1 MAAKLLHSLA
11 DDNPDLQKQIGCMT
25 GIFQLFD
32 RNHIITARRI
42 SQKRLPSGNSHFSD
56 GSLERDS
63 DNIHHRQT
71 STDTNLNKGVNER
84 QRISTESS
92 RASFS
97 SCSSSVSSLDCK
109 AEADAPFDRILFP
122 ETPSRD
128 VVMNQP
134 TISPHFGC
142 QSLDLRDVVKDSMY
156 REARGFSV
164 KTTAKEESAINAA
177 KHRDS
182 PRPIQMSKSV
192 DGSYRVGIDGKQSVP
207 IDLKESIRVL
217 AKLREAP
224 WYHAETK
231 EPPRS
236 SHEVKD
242 GHWHSISKDA
252 PWFAYE
258 GKEISRLSFESR
270 DTIKST
276 PKLKELPRL
285 SLDSKEGSLRT
296 YSSDSKPS
304 HLSRN
309 IYSGTSTSNDK
320 FSIPQQSSATPSR
333 PPSVVAKLMGLEAL
347 PDSSLAV
354 DTQSSSTE
362 AYSAQDN
369 GQFPRSSKNGLTR
382 PLRISNSPKISLK
395 DPTSPRR
402 KNPDL
407 VMKPI
412 SSSRVPIEPAP
423 WKQQEGNRSSQK
435 PSLRTSKA
443 SARAPES
450 FPSVYSEIEK
460 RLKDLEFKQSGKDLR
475 ALKQI
480 LEAMQEK
487 GLLESRKEEEAPNVV
502 GSQSVY
508 EPKTTNQIQNTRSVR
523 QPNTQRNNFL
533 SSTLKGSDTVRG
545 FESPIVIMKP
555 AKLVEKTVIPAS
567 SVIPISGLSGS
578 QKHQNGGVCLD
589 NKTGTSATR
598 VAKDQSP
605 RNNHR
610 DVSASSTDKK
620 AGSSKSTRSVQSQAR
635 SQQLPKENNQNSV
648 KHSGSVS
655 PRLQQKK
662 LDLEKR
668 SRPPAPPSDSSKPRR
683 QSGKKAPELGSPG
696 GKLRPKTL
704 NLQHSDEQ
712 LSEISNESY
721 SRSLSCQGDEISLQ
735 SDSLTVYSK
744 MDMEV
749 TSSLQSVE
757 IDDSQSPSL
766 KAVKQLIS
774 ETVQKKSTT
783 RLDEDETVA
792 ELATDAP
799 EHPSPISVLD
809 GSVYRDDVP
818 SPVKQISED
827 SKADD
832 AQESKEDET
841 KDQWDSVDSLSFN
854 SAGSGE
860 INRKKLQNIDHL
872 VQKLRRLNS
881 SHDEARI
888 DYIASLCENTN
899 PDHRYISEILLA
911 SGLLLRD
918 LSSELMTFQLHS
930 SGHPINPELFL
941 VLEQTK
947 ASSLLPKEET
957 GPGKDACMK
966 LNKEKFHRKL
976 IFDSVNEIL
985 GAKFGSSPEPWF
997 QPNSNKLTKKTLSA
1011 QKLLK
1016 ELCFEIE
1023 KIQAKKPECCFEDE
1037 DDGLKSILCEDVM
1050 HGLES
1055 WTDFHGYLPGVVL
1068 DVERLIFKDLV
1079 DEVVIGESAG
1089 LRLKPS
1095 VRRRKLFG
1103 K

>member
-32 RNHIITARRI
+32 RHHILTARRI

-63 DNIHHRQT
+63 DNTRHRQT
-71 STDTNLNKGVNER
+71 ATDTSLNKGVNER

-97 SCSSSVSSLDCK
+97 SCSSSVSSPDCK
-109 AEADAPFDRILFP
+109 AEAEAPFDRILFP

-128 VVMNQP
+128 AIMNQP
-134 TISPHFGC
+134 TISPHFGYH
-142 QSLDLRDVVKDSMY
+142 SLDLRDVVKDSMY
-156 REARGFSV
+156 REARGLSV
-164 KTTAKEESAINAA
+164 KTTAKEKSATNAM

-182 PRPIQMSKSV
+182 PRPIQLSKSV
-192 DGSYRVGIDGKQSVP
+192 DESYRVGIDGKQSVP

-224 WYHAETK
+224 WYYAETK
-231 EPPRS
+231 ELPRS

-285 SLDSKEGSLRT
+285 SLDSKEGSLHT
-296 YSSDSKPS
+296 YSTDSKAT
-304 HLSRN
+304 HHTRN

-320 FSIPQQSSATPSR
+320 LSTLQQSSATPSR

-347 PDSSLAV
+347 PDSSLAG

-362 AYSAQDN
+362 TYSAQDS

-395 DPTSPRR
+395 DPTSPRQ
-402 KNPDL
+402 KNPNL

-412 SSSRVPIEPAP
+412 SSSRFPIEPAP
-423 WKQQEGNRSSQK
+423 WKQQDGNQSSQK
-435 PSLRTSKA
+435 LNSRAIKA
-443 SARAPES
+443 PARSPDS

-460 RLKDLEFKQSGKDLR
+460 RLKDLEFKQSGRDLR

-487 GLLESRKEEEAPNVV
+487 GLLESRKEEQAPNAV
-502 GSQSVY
+502 GSQSDY
-508 EPKTTNQIQNTRSVR
+508 EPKATNQIQNTRSVR
-523 QPNTQRNNFL
+523 QQNTQRNNFL
-533 SSTLKGSDTVRG
+533 SSTLKGSDSARG

-555 AKLVEKTVIPAS
+555 AKLVEETVISAS
-567 SVIPISGLSGS
+567 SVIPVGGLSGS
-578 QKHQNGGVCLD
+578 QKHQNGGVYVD
-589 NKTGTSATR
+589 NKTGTSSTR

-605 RNNHR
+605 RNVHR
-610 DVSASSTDKK
+610 DASASFIDKK
-620 AGSSKSTRSVQSQAR
+620 ASSSKTTRSVQSQSR
-635 SQQLPKENNQNSV
+635 PQQLPKENSQSSV

-662 LDLEKR
+662 SGLEKR
-668 SRPPAPPSDSSKPRR
+668 SCPPAPPSDSNKPRR
-683 QSGKKAPELGSPG
+683 QSGKKATESGSPG

-712 LSEISNESY
+712 LSEISTE

-735 SDSLTVYSK
+735 SDSLTVNSK

-757 IDDSQSPSL
+757 IDDIQSPSL

-774 ETVQKKSTT
+774 ETEQKKSTT
-783 RLDEDETVA
+783 RLDGDETVA

-809 GSVYRDDVP
+809 GSVYRDDMP
-818 SPVKQISED
+818 SPVNQISED
-827 SKADD
+827 SKGDD
-832 AQESKEDET
+832 AQESKENEI
-841 KDQWDSVDSLSFN
+841 KDQWDPADSLSFN
-854 SAGSGE
+854 SMGSGE

-918 LSSELMTFQLHS
+918 LSSELLTFQLHS

-947 ASSLLPKEET
+947 ASSLLSKEESS
-957 GPGKDACMK
+957 PRKAANAK

-985 GAKFGSSPEPWF
+985 GAKLGSSPEPWF
-997 QPNSNKLTKKTLSA
+997 QPNSNRLTKKTLSA

-1023 KIQAKKPECCFEDE
+1023 KIQAKKPECCLEDE
-1037 DDGLKSILCEDVM
+1037 DDSLKSMLREDVM
-1050 HGLES
+1050 HGSES

-1079 DEVVIGESAG
+1079 DEIVIGESAG
-1089 LRLKPS
+1089 LRVKPS